1 MVYEL
6 RIYHCV
12 PGCLPKVLDRF
23 ENVVFDFWNKYG
35 IKQVGFWTTLI
46 GESNQDIT
54 YMLQWDSLADRE
66 AKWAAFQSDPEWIK
80 KRAATEPNGPLVL
93 SYSNSILGTT
103 AFSNI
108 K

>member
-1 MVYEL
+1 
-6 RIYHCV
+6 
-12 PGCLPKVLDRF
+12 
-23 ENVVFDFWNKYG
+23 
-35 IKQVGFWTTLI
+35 
-46 GESNQDIT
+46 
-54 YMLQWDSLADRE
+54 LQWDSLADRE

-93 SYSNSILGTT
+93 SYSNSILGAT